1 MPGAQPSANPAQRE
15 DFENRCRQ
23 LHRDEEQE
31 RLDRLQQAYEQRA
44 AAAPD
49 LASTSELEAMFP
61 TLDAELDAVD
71 TLLALTL
78 AAEPLEAPLPTL
90 PPLEVGMDDHDKFP
104 ALTDAEGWQ
113 VANQKLF
120 DRDPEEDLGSAWRD
134 RAKAAQDMPAPKAA
148 VAPAKPRSGAAKAK
162 KEAAAVKELKRADDE
177 KETNITKILRLID
190 SDMVDDT
197 PGAVNALTRKG
208 TAFVTLCSSLSFHA
222 LRLILRDA
230 VFRSA
235 ATSPKAMMKRKV
247 AEHYM
252 LSAIHAFSCSVFSLR
267 KLLSNRW
274 TSAVGSEAML
284 CFSLGY
290 TSYTLLALRSQLF
303 SDPLFAVNELANFV
317 KHWSCLRAQGFLGFP
332 HPHPSNQ
339 FCTGWIVPLL
349 LSAEI
354 PTACLDLLRMLAEVG
369 LSPSSLAWR
378 FCLLISNTEAEGD
391 EAECLGAFTTSFIAV
406 KGLLLPIC
414 LGAEPW
420 LPAILYALARKPG
433 PPDQQA
439 WDLRGASVIKYRLA
453 AGSALLG
460 LGVLA
465 EPLQKDRRYLLAVMP
480 HGVIPFANTLLSIT
494 LQRQGFIPNSIGA
507 DILFQIPVLR
517 LLAGQ
522 LVRFGGLIP
531 ATPQSIKRALAWPY
545 PNNITFIVPG
555 GIAEIF
561 LTLTCVF
568 IKSRKGF
575 IRLALQAGVDI
586 VPVYGLGHTQL
597 FTMLDK
603 SSGLGGFMMRMSRRL
618 KSAGH
623 WAVRVA
629 NSEETSEPLIPYAKP
644 VAALVGKPI
653 RIDAPDP
660 NPSAEKIDELHARF
674 VQELL
679 RIFEKH
685 KAIVP
690 GYENKQ
696 LYLEDE
702 EVPPLPTDALADDV
716 LFPSNLPAFKSRMK
730 LNPDAQCVFQS
741 TQQVRIECHFEHI
754 PGPWSKPQGT
764 ADEKVEDEE
773 VDEFLT
779 DYDFRHRVGQQRAK
793 HRARYGRGS
802 GRGAEGHSEPAL
814 GTADLAEVVVE
825 LSWDIPSQNVVLL
838 DQWLNTA
845 SPASHKFLKAFAPKR
860 AALNEYLQ
868 FVPHYHV
875 FSLEGKDYKDLCSDS
890 TGRYC
895 ADDPDGGGEI
905 TGKQVLHEAVR
916 QLCIHEITVVPTGE
930 RIAQAK
936 RMRQAKFSTEWW
948 DYVSKYLDECPA
960 TGSGDDPLHTF
971 GEKCSERLMHQVGL
985 DVEKVEECI
994 RNTKEDKL
1002 AYQRENSAW
1011 SSDALRINGWRY
1023 SGTMDADLVTKA
1035 ICAGFISTPEPC
1047 TRLTTPANPFNLDG
1061 VVQPPVASG
1070 VSNSQ
1075 VMEVFIVLALVA
1087 VGFMYFYK
1095 RSMTRNIHTALREEV
1110 MLEVQSQMA
1119 QYKQL
1124 GEVGPSRI
1132 SHVQYIITRAAE
1144 LLGSQGQKGIHGSL
1158 GPLEAGGM
1166 GRLLFLL
1173 IATAASGAAGAAEK
1187 DRPKVKVFS
1196 DKDS

>member
-391 EAECLGAFTTSFIAV
+391 EAECGRNGNATLSPAVTAF
-406 KGLLLPIC
+406 
-414 LGAEPW
+414 
-420 LPAILYALARKPG
+420 LPAKLAMLVRVVMSYTWLSIVARHWVPTRHLHPEG
-433 PPDQQA
+433 Y
-439 WDLRGASVIKYRLA
+439 L
-453 AGSALLG
+453 
-460 LGVLA
+460 

-1124 GEVGPSRI
+1124 G
-1132 SHVQYIITRAAE
+1132 
-1144 LLGSQGQKGIHGSL
+1144 QKGIHGSL

>member
-1 MPGAQPSANPAQRE
+1 MGLLLSVTGFHQPSAWEEREEAQAPA
-15 DFENRCRQ
+15 
-23 LHRDEEQE
+23 
-31 RLDRLQQAYEQRA
+31 
-44 AAAPD
+44 
-49 LASTSELEAMFP
+49 
-61 TLDAELDAVD
+61 DAEEN
-71 TLLALTL
+71 
-78 AAEPLEAPLPTL
+78 AEPERKVSP
-90 PPLEVGMDDHDKFP
+90 
-104 ALTDAEGWQ
+104 
-113 VANQKLF
+113 
-120 DRDPEEDLGSAWRD
+120 S
-134 RAKAAQDMPAPKAA
+134 
-148 VAPAKPRSGAAKAK
+148 
-162 KEAAAVKELKRADDE
+162 KRE

-317 KHWSCLRAQGFLGFP
+317 KHWSCLRAQG
-332 HPHPSNQ
+332 
-339 FCTGWIVPLL
+339 TGWIVPLL

-378 FCLLISNTEAEGD
+378 FCL
-391 EAECLGAFTTSFIAV
+391 GAFTTSFIAV

-414 LGAEPW
+414 LGAVIARPRQYPELHQPAFLPAKLAMLVRVVMSYTW
-420 LPAILYALARKPG
+420 LSIVARHWVPTRHLHPEGYLVSPSAQRLPRLRNITPRFSDVWLQLRSAYSPLSLLFFSVLQACYFVGPAALPAILYALARKPG
-433 PPDQQA
+433 
-439 WDLRGASVIKYRLA
+439 YRLA

-465 EPLQKDRRYLLAVMP
+465 AWPMHLERPYRSGGSAFSELFQRWLFDRLLRYFSFKAVFEEPLQKDRRYLLAVMP

-517 LLAGQ
+517 Q

-561 LTLTCVF
+561 LMRPDLEQVF

-618 KSAGH
+618 KVSLPLSYG
-623 WAVRVA
+623 RLGM
-629 NSEETSEPLIPYAKP
+629 PLIPYAKP

-716 LFPSNLPAFKSRMK
+716 LFPSNLPAFKSR
-730 LNPDAQCVFQS
+730 L
-741 TQQVRIECHFEHI
+741 
-754 PGPWSKPQGT
+754 
-764 ADEKVEDEE
+764 
-773 VDEFLT
+773 
-779 DYDFRHRVGQQRAK
+779 
-793 HRARYGRGS
+793 
-802 GRGAEGHSEPAL
+802 
-814 GTADLAEVVVE
+814 
-825 LSWDIPSQNVVLL
+825 
-838 DQWLNTA
+838 
-845 SPASHKFLKAFAPKR
+845 
-860 AALNEYLQ
+860 
-868 FVPHYHV
+868 
-875 FSLEGKDYKDLCSDS
+875 
-890 TGRYC
+890 
-895 ADDPDGGGEI
+895 
-905 TGKQVLHEAVR
+905 
-916 QLCIHEITVVPTGE
+916 
-930 RIAQAK
+930 
-936 RMRQAKFSTEWW
+936 
-948 DYVSKYLDECPA
+948 
-960 TGSGDDPLHTF
+960 
-971 GEKCSERLMHQVGL
+971 
-985 DVEKVEECI
+985 
-994 RNTKEDKL
+994 
-1002 AYQRENSAW
+1002 
-1011 SSDALRINGWRY
+1011 
-1023 SGTMDADLVTKA
+1023 
-1035 ICAGFISTPEPC
+1035 
-1047 TRLTTPANPFNLDG
+1047 
-1061 VVQPPVASG
+1061 
-1070 VSNSQ
+1070 
-1075 VMEVFIVLALVA
+1075 
-1087 VGFMYFYK
+1087 
-1095 RSMTRNIHTALREEV
+1095 
-1110 MLEVQSQMA
+1110 
-1119 QYKQL
+1119 
-1124 GEVGPSRI
+1124 
-1132 SHVQYIITRAAE
+1132 
-1144 LLGSQGQKGIHGSL
+1144 
-1158 GPLEAGGM
+1158 
-1166 GRLLFLL
+1166 
-1173 IATAASGAAGAAEK
+1173 
-1187 DRPKVKVFS
+1187 
-1196 DKDS
+1196 